1 MTTMKDYRNAV
12 IERLDARA
20 FYAKQVGETKRLNA
34 SEERFL
40 CPFHDDTEPSANF
53 NTETGVWFCH
63 VCNEGG
69 SPIDFLMRRGETFKD
84 ALAQLGELAGV
95 EPPTKATRANGVG
108 EGAPKARR
116 PRLAKSLSDDKVKD
130 WHEAA
135 LRNTDLMKWFA
146 EKRGFSA
153 ATVKRWQL
161 GWDGERVTIPIRNE
175 EGTLV
180 NVRRYL
186 RDSKGAQ
193 GKMLSLAQGTGA
205 AVLWPLAPLEGNE
218 IIFVEG
224 EWDAMLMWQEGFT
237 NTMTVT
243 SGAGTFKP
251 EWVDEFKDKSVI
263 VMFDNDY
270 AGRKGAQRVAGM
282 LSGVA
287 TSSTLQITGLPEKGD
302 VTDFF
307 VEQQRDADELR
318 TALIDA
324 TPFIVQT
331 ILPEDVDAVSIE
343 LGAAS
348 EAAHRDE
355 LQEIPV
361 MVSGKGLTPYTVPN
375 TFEITCDMG
384 NKKYCAVCPLAE
396 TAGRA
401 KIKLDAKDPKALSL
415 INVTDAQQYSALKGL
430 AKAVEAC
437 QRPKIEIIDST
448 NIEELRLIPELD
460 NNQTGGEVEYVSRT
474 GYLLGHGLRTNRSYK
489 VIGYS
494 HPHPKTQATV
504 HLLRE
509 AIPAQ
514 DNISSF
520 EMTDDIRGQLEVFQ
534 GTDVESKMA
543 DIYDDMRLNVHRIQ
557 GRPDMQM
564 AFDLVW
570 HSAIAFYFNGAF
582 VRRGWTEAMVIGDS
596 GQGKTEMAMAL
607 LQHYRLGERV
617 QAEQASMA
625 GLLGGLEKMGD
636 TWILSWGKMALNDK
650 RLLVVDETQG
660 LAANQIEALSD
671 VRATGVAEITKIRTE
686 RTNARCRIVW
696 LANPSTGRPLAQYNQ
711 GVLAIKDVFR
721 KPEDIRRLDFAIA
734 TASGDVDLSEIN
746 ARHGAP
752 VPPRYS
758 SEACRSLILWAW
770 SRTPDQVAFSPEAT
784 EAILAASMDFGQRY
798 HPSIPLVE
806 PADQRLK
813 FARLSAATAARMYS
827 TDATGEVL
835 QVLPAHVE
843 YVRAFL
849 DRIFDARGLSYL
861 EYSKQQRLG
870 ETLDPEDREEVLA
883 EIRQL
888 ENMREAL
895 DFFRQAKVF
904 RKTECEEV
912 IGWSSETTKHALKM
926 FSKYRCIRTTRDGY
940 IKQPVFIELLRDI
953 AQNPIEPLAANETP
967 PWEEEI

>member
-1 MTTMKDYRNAV
+1 MKDYRNAV
-12 IERLDARA
+12 IERLDAQA
-20 FYAKQVGETKRLNA
+20 FYTAQVGETKRLNA
-34 SEERFL
+34 SEQRFL

-53 NTETGVWFCH
+53 NIDTGVWFCH
-63 VCNEGG
+63 VCNVGG
-69 SPIDFLMRRGETFKD
+69 SPIDFLMRKGESFRD
-84 ALAQLGELAGV
+84 ALAELGKLAGV
-95 EPPTKATRANGVG
+95 EPPTKARRNGAG
-108 EGAPKARR
+108 EGTQKPRR
-116 PRLAKSLSDDKVKD
+116 PRLAKSLSEDKAKD

-135 LRNTDLMKWFA
+135 LRNTDLMKWFHD
-146 EKRGFSA
+146 KRGFSV
-153 ATVKRWQL
+153 ATVKRWLL
-161 GWDGERVTIPIRNE
+161 GWDGERVTIPIRDS
-175 EGTLV
+175 EGTLI

-205 AVLWPLAPLEGNE
+205 AVLWPTKPLEGTE
-218 IIFVEG
+218 IIMVEG
-224 EWDAMLMWQEGFT
+224 EWDAMLMHQQGFT

-251 EWVDEFKDKSVI
+251 DWVDLFKDKNVV
-263 VMFDNDY
+263 VMFDNDD
-270 AGRKGAQRVAGM
+270 AGRKGAIRVAGM

-287 TSSTLQITGLPEKGD
+287 TTSTLQVTGLPDKGD

-318 TALIDA
+318 TALLDA
-324 TPFIVQT
+324 TPYIVAT
-331 ILPEDVDAVSIE
+331 TEIDDMEAIVMP
-343 LGAAS
+343 LGTAS
-348 EAAHRDE
+348 EAAHRDQ

-375 TFEITCDMG
+375 TFTIECDMG

-396 TAGRA
+396 SAGRA

-430 AKAVEAC
+430 AKAIEQC

-489 VIGYS
+489 VIGYA

-520 EMTDDIRGQLEVFQ
+520 SLNDEVRRQLEIFQ
-534 GTDVESKMA
+534 GDDVDAKLA
-543 DIYDDMRLNVHRIQ
+543 DIYDDMRMNVHRIQ
-557 GRPDMQM
+557 GRPEMQI

-582 VRRGWTEAMVIGDS
+582 VRRGWVETLIIGDS

-636 TWILSWGKMALNDK
+636 TWILSWGKLALNDK
-650 RLLVVDETQG
+650 RLLIIDETQG
-660 LAANQIEALSD
+660 LNANQIEALSD

-734 TASGDVDLSEIN
+734 TATGDVDLREIN
-746 ARHGAP
+746 ARHGTP

-758 SEACRSLILWAW
+758 SEACRSLVLWAW
-770 SRTPDQVAFSPEAT
+770 SRTPDQISFTPEAT
-784 EAILAASMDFGQRY
+784 EAILAAAMDFGQRY
-798 HPSIPLVE
+798 HPSIPIVE

-813 FARLSAATAARMYS
+813 FARLAVATAARMYS
-827 TDATGEVL
+827 TDSTGEILEVR
-835 QVLPAHVE
+835 PTHVE
-843 YVRAFL
+843 FVRSYL
-849 DRIFDARGLSYL
+849 DRIYDSRGLSYL

-870 ETLDPEDREEVLA
+870 ESLEPGDRTAVLD

-888 ENMREAL
+888 ESMREAL

-926 FSKYRCIRTTRDGY
+926 LSKYRCIRTTRDGY

-953 AQNPIEPLAANETP
+953 AANPIEPLSDEEIKDL
-967 PWEEEI
+967 PWEGDLD